1 MFHLYEVSKIVRLIE
16 TASRMVVAKDWR
28 KRRMGGYCIMGTE
41 FHLGMRKRSGNGYG
55 DGCTVNIPGTT
66 ELYT

>member
-1 MFHLYEVSKIVRLIE
+1 
-16 TASRMVVAKDWR
+16 
-28 KRRMGGYCIMGTE
+28 MGTE